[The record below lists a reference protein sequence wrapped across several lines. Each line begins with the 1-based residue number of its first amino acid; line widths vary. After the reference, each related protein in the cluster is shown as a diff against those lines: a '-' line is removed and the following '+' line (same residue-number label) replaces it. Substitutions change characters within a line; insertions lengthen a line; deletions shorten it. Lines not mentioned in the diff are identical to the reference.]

1 MQTVMILQHIST
13 HTSFY
18 VKNYTGTHRSQLVES
33 LSQSTFQNTAQS
45 HMCSPKGFWSQILPM
60 LNPGQ
65 ISFLVVKQNKV
76 RPSDKSVPPTLLS
89 YVYPNKH
96 HQLCWE
102 FLERKWV
109 GFSSL
114 NFKHLIWLVLR
125 YLFNEWM
132 EGSIVREC
140 LQYDEGSSTQCLFLC
155 THYIESLDSWLA
167 YKCLKMRG
175 FSHLSRYNRICWI
188 LEALWWLWSDKKCL
202 KMSPLGW
209 VIATM

>member
-1 MQTVMILQHIST
+1 M
-13 HTSFY
+13 
-18 VKNYTGTHRSQLVES
+18 
-33 LSQSTFQNTAQS
+33 
-45 HMCSPKGFWSQILPM
+45 
-60 LNPGQ
+60 
-65 ISFLVVKQNKV
+65 

-89 YVYPNKH
+89 CVYSNKH
-96 HQLCWE
+96 HQLCWA
-102 FLERKWV
+102 FLEGRWV

-188 LEALWWLWSDKKCL
+188 LEALWWLWSDNKCL

-209 VIATM
+209 VIATMQDLNFNLKTVYKTFLNFSLGLEWVRPKAATDPQDKKVFQHLYNQRKKPAFFRSLL